1 MYPPLQERTKAAV
14 IDSILIISLM
24 IVTGDLLQ
32 WIPNPSPILK
42 AALFLLYFVL
52 YEPLLV
58 SMRGGIIGHALAGIS
73 IRRLHYTTEK
83 INFFTALWRF
93 AIKIILGWISVITY
107 FTNKEGSMIHDKLS
121 GAIVVYAKD
130 VK

>member
-32 WIPNPSPILK
+32 WIPNPSPTLK

-58 SMRGGIIGHALAGIS
+58 SMRGGTIGHALAGIS

-107 FTNKEGSMIHDKLS
+107 FTNKEGRMIHDKLS